1 MFCYLHI
8 DIILVALF
16 FANRLG
22 PTRPLFANDIIIIE
36 SVRLLIH
43 SFSLS
48 RFETTQVITADH
60 MEYVFQEGEENEGK
74 KSSTTSQQYEIN
86 LILPTEITLRK
97 DKQINRC
104 SNECSICMLEYDA
117 GDVVVC
123 SKHCS
128 HVFHQEC
135 ILNWFSHSNSKSG
148 ESNRNC
154 PSCRCNFWD
163 VDDDDD
169 KQKGGGGLRGNRSRS
184 DTEETAALSVTNA
197 EYSRGRE
204 DSIDNENALSP
215 VAED

>member
-1 MFCYLHI
+1 MDGFS
-8 DIILVALF
+8 LF
-16 FANRLG
+16 T
-22 PTRPLFANDIIIIE
+22 PPPLFYK
-36 SVRLLIH
+36 
-43 SFSLS
+43 
-48 RFETTQVITADH
+48 TQVITADH
-60 MEYVFQEGEENEGK
+60 MEYVFQEGENEDE
-74 KSSTTSQQYEIN
+74 STSHYEIN
-86 LILPTEITLRK
+86 LILPPEITLRN

-135 ILNWFSHSNSKSG
+135 ILNWFSHSNIKSG

-163 VDDDDD
+163 FDEEKEKVDR
-169 KQKGGGGLRGNRSRS
+169 GGSLRGNRSRS
-184 DTEETAALSVTNA
+184 DTDDTAALSVSNA
-197 EYSRGRE
+197 DYSRGRG

-215 VAED
+215 VAEDSIVGV